1 MKSTI
6 KNRLFKLIVII
17 FIVTLSTGHFT
28 AVVSDND
35 GSAFISKAE
44 FDSLKNDFQSQIDQ
58 YNTSID
64 NKIDVAI
71 ASYLAGI
78 KTSKTTE
85 GKFSI
90 FGNQKILI
98 VNTKNINNLKF
109 GKVGMDWDINFGQV
123 GMRSTYTNCAVGTIK
138 MTRTGDNNY
147 EAFIID
153 NSTGKFKY
161 WGDSLKIDTKVNF
174 ALQKAVAAATSYYN
188 SDDTVQNLKLRWG
201 ANAYSYAR
209 RGEDENRHDDEGG
222 SGSIRW
228 SNYFGKN
235 TFYSI
240 YATGLNFG
248 NLFWSA
254 GSQIYKSN
262 ISTAKVSNDKTL
274 WIIDDSDD
282 ATQVWAKNPEQ
293 DPKVLTTLEAKNYV
307 TTSRSSSLPSDAGIS
322 GNVSVTSVN
331 IDFREPYDATLYPN
345 RLKRITVNKDLEWT
359 RTGTFANISSTAR
372 SASDWVEFHLV
383 TNKSTPSFIIND
395 NYTTVQ
401 LTEYA
406 PYGFKGYLTQG
417 LPIGIFKADSS
428 IRFTLDTSIVGRSI
442 NFAVKNTPFDTS
454 DIENITDNSDITL
467 KIDGSEHPD
476 VAYITAAPHTI
487 EIANSKQ
494 QALFVKMTIPRSE
507 SSKER
512 LTVTWPLNYLL
523 TDND

>member
-1 MKSTI
+1 MKSR
-6 KNRLFKLIVII
+6 KKCNLFIIFSFVLIVL
-17 FIVTLSTGHFT
+17 VSSMHFS

-44 FDSLKNDFQSQIDQ
+44 FDSLKNDFQNQIDQ

-78 KTSKTTE
+78 KFSKTTE
-85 GKFSI
+85 GRFDI
-90 FGNQKILI
+90 FGNQNILI
-98 VNTKNINNLKF
+98 VNTKNVDNLKF
-109 GKVGMDWDINFGQV
+109 GKVGIDWDINFGQV
-123 GMRSTYTNCAVGTIK
+123 GIRTTYTNCAVGTIK

-161 WGDSLKIDTKVNF
+161 WGDSLKINTKVNF
-174 ALQKAVAAATSYYN
+174 ALQKAVASATSYYN
-188 SDDTVQNLKLRWG
+188 DDSTIQNLKLRWG

-262 ISTAKVSNDKTL
+262 ISTVKVSNDKAL

-282 ATQVWAKNPEQ
+282 TTQVWAKNPEQ
-293 DPKVLTTLEAKNYV
+293 DPKVLTTLEATNYI

-331 IDFREPYDATLYPN
+331 IDFRDTYDATLYPN

-359 RTGTFANISSTAR
+359 RTGSFNNITSTAT

-383 TNKSTPSFIIND
+383 TNKSTPSTTINE
-395 NYTTVQ
+395 NFTTAQ
-401 LTEYA
+401 LAEYA

-428 IRFTLDTSIVGRSI
+428 IRFTLDTSTAGRNI
-442 NFAVKNTPFDTS
+442 NFAVKSTPFDTS
-454 DIENITDNSDITL
+454 DIENLTDDSGITL
-467 KIDGSEHPD
+467 KIDGSEYPD
-476 VAYITAAPHTI
+476 VASITAASHTI

-494 QALFVKMTIPRSE
+494 QALFVKMAIPRSE

-512 LTVTWPLNYLL
+512 LTVSWPLNYLL
-523 TDND
+523 TDNS